1 MTKDVLIRV
10 RGLQFNGEPDAEKV
24 ETITPAQYYL
34 KNGGHYI
41 VYDEVAEGLNE
52 NTRNVIHIKDNELNM
67 MKRGVINAEMLFTQ
81 NRKNLTSY
89 GTPYGSIMVGID
101 TDKLEILE
109 EEERLAVHIEYA
121 LELNHE
127 HFADCKLDI
136 DVRPKEKGML
146 M

>member
-1 MTKDVLIRV
+1 MTKDVLLKV
-10 RGLQFNGEPDAEKV
+10 RGLQFNGDPEAEKV

-41 VYDEVAEGLNE
+41 LYDEIAEGLEE
-52 NTRNVIHIKDNELNM
+52 NTRNVIRIKDHELNI
-67 MKRGVINAEMLFTQ
+67 MKRGVINAEMLFTE

-101 TDKLEILE
+101 TNHMDVTE
-109 EEERLAVHIEYA
+109 EEDLLRVHIDYA